1 MRGNLHTPK
10 THRSRT
16 PCCSIVFLRKI
27 DRMHH
32 MVYNHPLNICLPLP
46 YPGTCSRYL
55 ICALPS
61 IRLQYKRSK
70 RLNINNEVKWRND
83 FQRYDMFKTCWLR
96 TWFQN
101 NEKSSQD
108 FLLTVELNPK
118 HIVALLHRFSGTTA
132 NKSWHVYIPI
142 EPFNFSTTIVFYWRV
157 AFV

>member
-1 MRGNLHTPK
+1 MQILVLSYSSTPTLVLLFCRVIVLIFTVPLPNCNAKRDKMRGNLHTPK

-46 YPGTCSRYL
+46 YPGTCSHYL

-70 RLNINNEVKWRND
+70 RLNINNEELTFVLSNEGMIFND
-83 FQRYDMFKTCWLR
+83 MICSKHVGCELDFKIMKN
-96 TWFQN
+96 QS
-101 NEKSSQD
+101 KIS
-108 FLLTVELNPK
+108 
-118 HIVALLHRFSGTTA
+118 FS
-132 NKSWHVYIPI
+132 P
-142 EPFNFSTTIVFYWRV
+142 
-157 AFV
+157 